1 MKGLKY
7 LEVLSEEKR
16 LDHFKR
22 RFSNVVNSLETAT
35 TSKEHSN
42 VLMKKLFSILTN
54 NNKLSD
60 RTTVLM
66 LISTTKQVG
75 DGLCKQLLNAVEYIK
90 SEPSKRTL
98 LMGID
103 LYAKQIDLIKD
114 MKSKEVEDW
123 HFTHFFLLILETL
136 VWLLSV
142 RNEIVCEVNRYKG
155 SLFKQFKLKRLRK
168 KLYI

>member
-1 MKGLKY
+1 MKGMGY
-7 LEVLSEEKR
+7 LTLLSEEKR

-22 RFSNVVNSLETAT
+22 RLSGVVDSLETAT
-35 TSKEHSN
+35 TSREHN
-42 VLMKKLFSILTN
+42 NLLMKKLFSMLTN

-66 LISTTKQVG
+66 LLSTTKEVG
-75 DGLCKQLLNAVEYIK
+75 DGLCKQLLNVFEYIK

-142 RNEIVCEVNRYKG
+142 RNEIVCEVSRYKG
-155 SLFKQFKLKRLRK
+155 SLLKQFKLKRLRK